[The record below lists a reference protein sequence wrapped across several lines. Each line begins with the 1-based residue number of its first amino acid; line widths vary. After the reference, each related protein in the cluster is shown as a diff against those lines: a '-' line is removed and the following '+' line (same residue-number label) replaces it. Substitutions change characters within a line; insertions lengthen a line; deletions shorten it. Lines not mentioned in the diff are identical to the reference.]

1 MRASAHTVVS
11 APAENVWAVVCD
23 PERVLSFMSGITR
36 WEVESE
42 RPTGLGARYRTL
54 MRAAR
59 GGRTR
64 VEIRLAYGVAGAG
77 LSGWLAERIAARAV
91 TAHLRSTVGQLKRQV
106 EHERLRELAER
117 RRAQA
122 A

>member
-54 MRAAR
+54 MRVASASNA
-59 GGRTR
+59 TR
-64 VEIRLAYGVAGAG
+64 
-77 LSGWLAERIAARAV
+77 
-91 TAHLRSTVGQLKRQV
+91 RSCSSRS
-106 EHERLRELAER
+106 
-117 RRAQA
+117 RRAA
-122 A
+122 SVK